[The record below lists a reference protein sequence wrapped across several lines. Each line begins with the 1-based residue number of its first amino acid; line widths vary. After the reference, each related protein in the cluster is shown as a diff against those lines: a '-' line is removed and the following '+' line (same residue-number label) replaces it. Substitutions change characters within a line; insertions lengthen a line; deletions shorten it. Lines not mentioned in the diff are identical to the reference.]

1 MSVTERFSRRDERK
15 EVFRSLTLRE
25 SSNALGGAVWC
36 LLVREGSLA
45 LACCPANGRVTW
57 PWLGVVIGQNR
68 KSVFTGS
75 VSTAHVNLPRTCPAP
90 IYKAPLLPILSNE
103 RVTLENL
110 LIGCI

>member
-1 MSVTERFSRRDERK
+1 MSVTEGFSRRDERK

-45 LACCPANGRVTW
+45 LARCLRLPANGWVTW

-75 VSTAHVNLPRTCPAP
+75 VSIAHIKLPRTCPGP
-90 IYKAPLLPILSNE
+90 IY
-103 RVTLENL
+103 
-110 LIGCI
+110 